1 MESYFD
7 GTIISNLNIFNE
19 NEGTNVFQLIFK
31 IIIFIILI
39 YLSHK
44 QEGNKIPFTDKISVI
59 IPTYNRGNSLI
70 KSLNSVLLQTYHNL
84 EVFVIDDCSTDD
96 TEYLISNLKDD
107 RIKYIKLK
115 ENKGANFA
123 RNIGIQM
130 STGKYIS
137 FQDSDDIYHKD
148 KIERQYKNLIKKKSD
163 LDFCEVSLNFNNSF
177 KSTIP
182 NQIQQ
187 KKIRRKKIL
196 DELCNGNFISTQA
209 ILVKNSF
216 IKENLFDINFPR
228 FQDYDFILRI
238 IPKCKVS
245 YSKKVLVDLYR
256 TKDSIGNNLTKLN
269 QSFHL
274 LSLKKYNINCKNDSF
289 LASPFKFYTNY
300 I

>member
-1 MESYFD
+1 MEIYFD
-7 GTIISNLNIFNE
+7 STIISNLNIFNE
-19 NEGTNVFQLIFK
+19 NESTNVFQLVIK
-31 IIIFIILI
+31 IIIFILII

-44 QEGNKIPFTDKISVI
+44 QEQDNIPLTDKISII
-59 IPTYNRGNSLI
+59 IPTYNRGNALI

-96 TEYLISNLKDD
+96 TESLISKLKDD
-107 RIKYIKLK
+107 RIKYVKLK

-148 KIERQYKNLIKKKSD
+148 KIERQYKNIIKKNSD
-163 LDFCEVSLNFNNSF
+163 LDFCEVSLIFNDSF

-182 NQIQQ
+182 DQTQQ
-187 KKIRRKKIL
+187 KKIRRKMIL
-196 DELCNGNFISTQA
+196 DELCNGNFISTQS
-209 ILVKNSF
+209 ILVKNTL

-228 FQDYDFILRI
+228 FQDYDLILRI

-274 LSLKKYNINCKNDSF
+274 LALKKYNINCKNDSF
-289 LASPFKFYTNY
+289 LVSLFKYYSDY